1 MRGHVNGNAV
11 LGISLSLF
19 VVTFFT
25 AGPDV
30 KDLSVRKV
38 GIIAVWAVACSLVAL
53 VVVWACTASRNTK

>member
-1 MRGHVNGNAV
+1 MQGRVNGNAV

-30 KDLSVRKV
+30 EDLSVRTV

-53 VVVWACTASRNTK
+53 AVVWAYTASRNTK